1 MFYRCE
7 AFQFLKLN
15 FWRIFVSE
23 EFLSWTLQGLGMTIF
38 SNYKRK
44 NPKMTTIC
52 IIPQI
57 FGSEFHNAQT
67 QLNIVFG
74 FEKPKIQFQDQ
85 KYFNCGT

>member
-1 MFYRCE
+1 MTIQ
-7 AFQFLKLN
+7 AFE
-15 FWRIFVSE
+15 I
-23 EFLSWTLQGLGMTIF
+23 IF

-44 NPKMTTIC
+44 NQKMTTLC

-57 FGSEFHNAQT
+57 FGSEFHNA

-85 KYFNCGT
+85 KNFNCGTLLLVQ